1 MYLTV
6 LLVDLTQGPFLPPL
20 RQVEPPRILPT
31 EKQKNPIGRIYS
43 SPSSSGVT
51 SSPSNPLRSDPNSTS
66 CSPAAGYGPA
76 VRSRSDCDHDKYV
89 SIGSRLHE
97 LDAGPVIEPPMYDP
111 TWAQRLSSRIRVR
124 GSLSPSPSQRTRK
137 HSLEP

>member
-1 MYLTV
+1 MV
-6 LLVDLTQGPFLPPL
+6 LLVDLAQGPSFPPL
-20 RQVEPPRILPT
+20 RQVELPRILPT

-43 SPSSSGVT
+43 SPPSSSGVT

-66 CSPAAGYGPA
+66 CSAAGGYEVA

-137 HSLEP
+137 RSLEP